1 MWSQHRV
8 AARVCLSF
16 TNSFNSKLLLGAR
29 ACKSLVQQLF
39 WSCSSQACLEGA
51 KNREMAELGVKTKGF
66 TFKEEAGTLSGA
78 GLSNLRG
85 GQWDAGADVVGQ
97 GLSCSPKAG
106 EGAGHARQGQDCI
119 GVGCNLVA
127 GKPGPAFWG
136 HSWSFPCVLSG
147 LWEEGEHSPFLS
159 AFLLLGTDHPWAGK
173 FCCGGFL
180 EVKLFFIINL

>member
-1 MWSQHRV
+1 MWSQHCV

-106 EGAGHARQGQDCI
+106 EGTGHARQGQDCC
-119 GVGCNLVA
+119 GVGWVTWWLESLGLPFGVT
-127 GKPGPAFWG
+127 PGVFPVSCQDSGRRVSTALSSV
-136 HSWSFPCVLSG
+136 HSCSLAQTTHGPGNSAV
-147 LWEEGEHSPFLS
+147 EGS
-159 AFLLLGTDHPWAGK
+159 WK
-173 FCCGGFL
+173 
-180 EVKLFFIINL
+180 